1 MHNLEYALAILG
13 SKIGKELDQEIGQ
26 RILELAGCAS
36 RYQPPEDTD
45 IHSGG
50 PPDENYLTKHIRI
63 HDNNFTNKK

>member
-1 MHNLEYALAILG
+1 MHAREYALVILG
-13 SKIGKELDQEIGQ
+13 SKIEKELDQEIGQ

-50 PPDENYLTKHIRI
+50 LPDENYLTKYIRI
-63 HDNNFTNKK
+63 HDDNFTNKK